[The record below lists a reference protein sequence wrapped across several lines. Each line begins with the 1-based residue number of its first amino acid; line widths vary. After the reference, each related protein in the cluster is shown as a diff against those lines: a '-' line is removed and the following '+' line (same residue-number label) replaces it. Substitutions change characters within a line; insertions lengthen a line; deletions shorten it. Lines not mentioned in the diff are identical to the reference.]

1 MERMKETKQTEVV
14 VETTKTEVVKETKET
29 EVMMETQE
37 TEVMKETKKT
47 EVMMGLEFGSGF
59 AIGFSFSLVW
69 QSDLKAHPVSSSFSF
84 LLSFSV
90 S

>member
-1 MERMKETKQTEVV
+1 M
-14 VETTKTEVVKETKET
+14 KETKET
-29 EVMMETQE
+29 EVMMETKK
-37 TEVMKETKKT
+37 TEVMRETTKT

-59 AIGFSFSLVW
+59 AFGFSFSLVW
-69 QSDLKAHPVSSSFSF
+69 QSDLKAHPLSSSFSF